1 MDAMILAA
9 GLGTRLRPL
18 TNHTPKP
25 LVEVDGVPMLERVAR
40 RLLDAGADRI
50 LVNVSHLAEQVE
62 AYVQASDWRTASGA
76 PVEVVV
82 SDEPDGPL
90 ETGGGIKKA
99 AGFFRRDAP
108 FLVHNADILTDVDL
122 RALWEAQRDAT
133 DGRLATLA
141 VAEAKTDRALLFDD
155 GGLAG
160 YTLDGGEPKRM
171 REAQGEGRVVDFCGV
186 QACGPDLLAVVEA
199 EPADTF
205 SIMDTYLRQ
214 SKAGERIA
222 AFDGTDA
229 QPNRFLDVGTLERLG
244 AGQPRRRGGRLR
256 LTPPASGLRG
266 FILTEVESLA
276 PAGTC
281 GGGAGGGRAH
291 SPFRRPVDTEASGVS
306 ASRSRGGFG

>member
-18 TNHTPKP
+18 TNHTPKA

-50 LVNVSHLAEQVE
+50 LVNVSYLADQ
-62 AYVQASDWRTASGA
+62 VQAYIDAADWRTASGA

-122 RALWEAQRDAT
+122 GALWEAQRDAA
-133 DGRLATLA
+133 DGRVATLA
-141 VAEAKTDRALLFDD
+141 VAPAKTERTLLFDD

-160 YTLDGGEPKRM
+160 YTLDGGEPKLM
-171 REAQGEGRVVDFCGV
+171 RDADGEGRMLDFCGV
-186 QACGPDLLAVVEA
+186 QACAPSLLDVIEA
-199 EPADTF
+199 RDEDTF
-205 SIMDTYLRQ
+205 SVMDVYLGQARDG
-214 SKAGERIA
+214 ARVA

-229 QPNRFLDVGTLERLG
+229 RPNRFLDVGRVDRLETANAVVADG
-244 AGQPRRRGGRLR
+244 DFA
-256 LTPPASGLRG
+256 
-266 FILTEVESLA
+266 
-276 PAGTC
+276 
-281 GGGAGGGRAH
+281 
-291 SPFRRPVDTEASGVS
+291 
-306 ASRSRGGFG
+306 

>member
-1 MDAMILAA
+1 MILAA

-18 TNHTPKP
+18 THHTPKP

-62 AYVQASDWRTASGA
+62 AYVRDADWQTPDGA
-76 PVEVVV
+76 PVEVVI

-99 AGFFRRDAP
+99 IGFFRRGAP

-122 RALWEAQRDAT
+122 RALWEAQRDAS

-141 VAEAKTDRALLFDD
+141 VAPARTERALLFDD

-171 REAQGEGRVVDFCGV
+171 RDAQGEGRVLDFCGV
-186 QACGPDLLAVVEA
+186 QACAPALLDVVAAEA
-199 EPADTF
+199 EDTF

-214 SKAGERIA
+214 AKAGERVA
-222 AFDGTDA
+222 AFEGTA
-229 QPNRFLDVGTLERLG
+229 SRPNRFLDVGTLDRLKK
-244 AGQPRRRGGRLR
+244 AN
-256 LTPPASGLRG
+256 A
-266 FILTEVESLA
+266 VV
-276 PAGTC
+276 
-281 GGGAGGGRAH
+281 AGG
-291 SPFRRPVDTEASGVS
+291 D
-306 ASRSRGGFG
+306 FG

>member
-25 LVEVDGVPMLERVAR
+25 LVEVDGVPMLERVAQ
-40 RLLDAGADRI
+40 RLLAAGADRV
-50 LVNVSHLAEQVE
+50 LVNVSHLSEQVE
-62 AYVQASDWRTASGA
+62 AYVDAADWRTPSGE

-99 AGFFRRDAP
+99 ADFFRRDAP

-122 RALWEAQRDAT
+122 RTLWEAQRDAD

-141 VAEAKTDRALLFDD
+141 VAPAETERTLLFDG

-160 YTLDGGEPKRM
+160 YTLDGGEHKLM
-171 REAQGEGRVVDFCGV
+171 REAQGEGRTLDFCGV
-186 QACGPDLLAVVEA
+186 QACAPALLDRIEA
-199 EPADTF
+199 RDEDKF
-205 SIMDTYLRQ
+205 SVMDVYLGLARDGQ
-214 SKAGERIA
+214 RVA

-229 QPNRFLDVGTLERLG
+229 QPNDFLDVGTIERL
-244 AGQPRRRGGRLR
+244 
-256 LTPPASGLRG
+256 
-266 FILTEVESLA
+266 EE
-276 PAGTC
+276 
-281 GGGAGGGRAH
+281 AH
-291 SPFRRPVDTEASGVS
+291 HVVADGDFS
-306 ASRSRGGFG
+306 

>member
-18 TNHTPKP
+18 TNTTPKA

-40 RLLDAGADRI
+40 RLLDAGADRL
-50 LVNVSHLAEQVE
+50 LVNVSYLADQVQ
-62 AYVQASDWRTASGA
+62 AYVDAADWRTPAGG
-76 PVEVVV
+76 PVEVVI

-99 AGFFRRDAP
+99 VAFFRRDAP

-122 RALWEAQRDAT
+122 AALWAAQRDAD

-141 VAEAKTDRALLFDD
+141 VAPARTDRALLFDD

-171 REAQGEGRVVDFCGV
+171 REAQGEGEVVDFCGV
-186 QACGPDLLAVVEA
+186 QACAPALLDAICARDEA
-199 EPADTF
+199 KF
-205 SIMDTYLRQ
+205 SVMDVYLAQARD
-214 SKAGERIA
+214 GGHIA

-229 QPNRFLDVGTLERLG
+229 TPNRFLDVGTMERLEE
-244 AGQPRRRGGRLR
+244 ANRVVSGG
-256 LTPPASGLRG
+256 
-266 FILTEVESLA
+266 
-276 PAGTC
+276 
-281 GGGAGGGRAH
+281 
-291 SPFRRPVDTEASGVS
+291 D
-306 ASRSRGGFG
+306 FG

>member
-18 TNHTPKP
+18 THHTPKP

-40 RLLDAGADRI
+40 RLLEAGADRL
-50 LVNVSHLAEQVE
+50 LVNVSHLSEQVV
-62 AYVQASDWRTASGA
+62 AYVEAADWRTADGER
-76 PVEVVV
+76 VEVAV

-122 RALWEAQRDAT
+122 RALFEAQRDAD

-141 VAEAKTDRALLFDD
+141 VAEARTERALLFDD

-171 REAQGEGRVVDFCGV
+171 RDAQGEGRVVDFCGV
-186 QACGPDLLAVVEA
+186 QACAPALLDAVEA
-199 EPADTF
+199 RDEDTF
-205 SIMDTYLRQ
+205 SVMDVYLAR
-214 SKAGERIA
+214 ARDGVRIA
-222 AFDGTDA
+222 AFDGTA
-229 QPNRFLDVGTLERLG
+229 SRPNRFLDVGTLERLERANEVVA
-244 AGQPRRRGGRLR
+244 AGD
-256 LTPPASGLRG
+256 
-266 FILTEVESLA
+266 FE
-276 PAGTC
+276 
-281 GGGAGGGRAH
+281 
-291 SPFRRPVDTEASGVS
+291 
-306 ASRSRGGFG
+306 

>member
-18 TNHTPKP
+18 TYETPKP

-40 RLLDAGADRI
+40 RLLAAGANRI
-50 LVNVSHLAEQVE
+50 LVNVSHLSEQVE
-62 AYVQASDWRTASGA
+62 AYVEAADWRTEAGA

-99 AGFFRRDAP
+99 ADFFRRDAP

-122 RALWEAQRDAT
+122 KALWAAQRDAD

-171 REAQGEGRVVDFCGV
+171 RDAQGGGRVVDFCGV
-186 QACGPDLLAVVEA
+186 QACAPALLDPICARPEA
-199 EPADTF
+199 KF
-205 SIMDTYLRQ
+205 SVMDVYLAQARDG
-214 SKAGERIA
+214 ARIA

-229 QPNRFLDVGTLERLG
+229 TPNRFLDVGTLERLET
-244 AGQPRRRGGRLR
+244 ANR
-256 LTPPASGLRG
+256 
-266 FILTEVESLA
+266 VV
-276 PAGTC
+276 
-281 GGGAGGGRAH
+281 AGGDFA
-291 SPFRRPVDTEASGVS
+291 
-306 ASRSRGGFG
+306 

>member
-18 TNHTPKP
+18 THHTPKA

-40 RLLDAGADRI
+40 RLIDAGADRV
-50 LVNVSHLAEQVE
+50 LVNVSYLADQ
-62 AYVQASDWRTASGA
+62 VQAYIDGADWRTGTGE

-122 RALWEAQRDAT
+122 GALWRAQRDAA
-133 DGRLATLA
+133 DGRIATLA
-141 VAEAKTDRALLFDD
+141 VAPARTDRALLLDD

-171 REAQGEGRVVDFCGV
+171 RDAQGEGRVVDFCGV
-186 QACGPDLLAVVEA
+186 QACAPALLDAIEA
-199 EPADTF
+199 RDEAKF
-205 SIMDTYLRQ
+205 SVMDVYLAQARDG
-214 SKAGERIA
+214 ARVA

-229 QPNRFLDVGTLERLG
+229 QPNRFLDVGTLERL
-244 AGQPRRRGGRLR
+244 
-256 LTPPASGLRG
+256 
-266 FILTEVESLA
+266 E
-276 PAGTC
+276 
-281 GGGAGGGRAH
+281 RANAVVADGD
-291 SPFRRPVDTEASGVS
+291 FV
-306 ASRSRGGFG
+306 

>member
-18 TNHTPKP
+18 TQHTPKP
-25 LVEVDGVPMLERVAR
+25 LVEVDGVPMLDRVAR

-50 LVNVSHLAEQVE
+50 LVNVSHLSEQVE
-62 AYVQASDWRTASGA
+62 AYVRAADWRTADGG
-76 PVEVVV
+76 PVDVRI

-99 AGFFRRDAP
+99 ADFFRRDAP

-122 RALWEAQRDAT
+122 RALWEAQRDAD

-141 VAEAKTDRALLFDD
+141 VAPASTDRTLLFDG

-171 REAQGEGRVVDFCGV
+171 RDAQGEGRMLDFCGV
-186 QACGPDLLAVVEA
+186 QACAPALLDVVEA
-199 EPADTF
+199 EPEEKF

-214 SKAGERIA
+214 VRDGARIA
-222 AFDGTDA
+222 AFEGTA
-229 QPNRFLDVGTLERLG
+229 ARPNRFLDVGTLERLER
-244 AGQPRRRGGRLR
+244 AN
-256 LTPPASGLRG
+256 A
-266 FILTEVESLA
+266 VV
-276 PAGTC
+276 
-281 GGGAGGGRAH
+281 AGGDFA
-291 SPFRRPVDTEASGVS
+291 
-306 ASRSRGGFG
+306 

>member
-50 LVNVSHLAEQVE
+50 LVNVSHLSDQVE
-62 AYVQASDWRTASGA
+62 AYVAAADWRTAAGE

-99 AGFFRRDAP
+99 ANFFRRDAP

-122 RALWEAQRDAT
+122 EALWHAQRDAD

-141 VAEAKTDRALLFDD
+141 TAPATTDRTLLFDRS
-155 GGLAG
+155 GLAG
-160 YTLDGGEPKRM
+160 YTLDGGEPKLM
-171 REAQGEGRVVDFCGV
+171 RDADGEGQMLDFCGV
-186 QACGPDLLAVVEA
+186 QACAPALLDAVRQRDEVK
-199 EPADTF
+199 F
-205 SIMDTYLRQ
+205 SVMDVYLAQARDGARVA
-214 SKAGERIA
+214 SFA
-222 AFDGTDA
+222 GTDA
-229 QPNRFLDVGTLERLG
+229 RPNRFLDVGTLERL
-244 AGQPRRRGGRLR
+244 
-256 LTPPASGLRG
+256 
-266 FILTEVESLA
+266 E
-276 PAGTC
+276 
-281 GGGAGGGRAH
+281 RANTVVGNGD
-291 SPFRRPVDTEASGVS
+291 FA
-306 ASRSRGGFG
+306 